1 MKKKFLP
8 IFLSVLMPF
17 SAFLTACGGN
27 VSESSQ
33 KGDSEY
39 SELSDTSSD
48 NSFEDTSNTSNE
60 SVSGSE
66 SGSESSSDTSN
77 ESDNSTDNDSD
88 ASNKGENDTIARPD
102 GYPTLCGSFMQPG
115 AFKGYSAKQME
126 SHLQTMYDVGIDILI
141 LQWSFTT
148 EDGKVTDAYFDSDF
162 GDNRADIFDAS
173 GAALVENI
181 LSAAEK
187 VGVKVFIG
195 LNDSSEWW
203 QMGVLDRNWIDTQAN
218 LGLNGAKQ
226 LHDKYAAKYPN
237 AFYGWYFVFEFYNM
251 VAPDAVINNASYLL
265 NLYRDGLYEIAPSMP
280 MMLSPYISEA
290 GADPK
295 ETGVLW
301 QKVFAGTNFKNGD
314 IYCCQDSVG
323 AGHISID
330 RLDAYYAEIKKAVD
344 TKDGLLFWANNED
357 FTLSTSS
364 TAPLDRFI
372 EQLNI
377 TDKYVSAHVTFAY
390 SHYQHPDMQKFGEHE
405 AYKYYYE
412 NGMIPE
418 STLTKPEAEF
428 TSEPN
433 GNVIIVGTLKN
444 PDKTAQG
451 VNVYKNGLL
460 IKQFDLSG
468 DYGKD
473 ELEFRFTEMNVGGN
487 GVAEYSVCG
496 VDYFGN
502 EGESLVKTIEYK
514 ARNGKNVALGKDYT
528 LLLAP
533 EENYPDETGKTLT
546 DGNEGLEMYFDRAW
560 VGFLGAPSVVID
572 LGAKTDGIYSLK
584 VNTLGGGSAAVFAP
598 TGIKV
603 YVSDDG
609 SSFKEVKN
617 QEFDP
622 DNGTD
627 SSYSVKR
634 VLTLDEDVSARFV
647 KVEVTTNQSW
657 IFIDEIA
664 VYAE

>member
-1 MKKKFLP
+1 MKKRFLP
-8 IFLSVLMPF
+8 IFLSSLLMLAPIF
-17 SAFLTACGGN
+17 ASCGGN
-27 VSESSQ
+27 TGESSTANEESKQDVNASSESV
-33 KGDSEY
+33 E
-39 SELSDTSSD
+39 
-48 NSFEDTSNTSNE
+48 
-60 SVSGSE
+60 
-66 SGSESSSDTSN
+66 ESS
-77 ESDNSTDNDSD
+77 
-88 ASNKGENDTIARPD
+88 KPENDTIDSVNDPIVRPTE
-102 GYPTLCGSFMQPG
+102 YPTVCGSFMQPN
-115 AFKGYSAKQME
+115 AFKDYTLAQME
-126 SHLQTMYDVGIDILI
+126 AHLQAMYTVGIDTLI
-141 LQWSFTT
+141 LQWSFST
-148 EDGKVTDAYFDSDF
+148 ENGKVQGAYFPYSEQDEMAS
-162 GDNRADIFDAS
+162 GYDAS
-173 GAALVENI
+173 GERLLENI
-181 LSAAEK
+181 LKAAEK

-203 QMGVLDRNWIDTQAN
+203 NLGVLDRNWIDTQAR
-218 LGLNGAKQ
+218 LGLSGAMQ
-226 LHDKYAAKYPN
+226 IYDKYQSLYPD

-251 VAPDAVINNASYLL
+251 AAPDAVIENASYLL

-295 ETGVLW
+295 ETGKLW
-301 QKVFAGTNFKNGD
+301 EKVFAGTNFRNGD

-330 RLDAYYAEIKKAVD
+330 KLDAYYAEIKKAVD
-344 TKDGLLFWANNED
+344 TKDGLLFWANNEN
-357 FTLSTSS
+357 FTLATSS

-412 NGMIPE
+412 NGTIPE

-433 GNVIIVGTLKN
+433 GSVIIAGSLKN

-451 VNVYKNGLL
+451 VNVYKNDVLV
-460 IKQFDLSG
+460 KSFDFSG
-468 DYGKD
+468 DYGKS
-473 ELEFRFTEMNVGGN
+473 ELEFNFTDTNLSGD

-502 EGESLVKTIEYK
+502 EGESLVKTIEYT

-546 DGNEGLEMYFDRAW
+546 DGNEGLEAYFDRAW

-622 DNGTD
+622 DNGRD
-627 SSYSVKR
+627 SSYSVNR
-634 VLTLDEDVSARFV
+634 IVTFDSDVSARYV
-647 KVEVTTNQSW
+647 KIEITTNQSW
-657 IFIDEIA
+657 IFIDEIS